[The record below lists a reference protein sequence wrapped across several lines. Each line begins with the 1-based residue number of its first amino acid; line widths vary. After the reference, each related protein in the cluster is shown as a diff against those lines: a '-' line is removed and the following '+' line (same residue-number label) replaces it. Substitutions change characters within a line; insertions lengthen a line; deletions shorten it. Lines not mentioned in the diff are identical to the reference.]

1 MKVSGPA
8 RPFAAL
14 LLLCALALSAI
25 AEDAPCTCPDML
37 DLASRN
43 NQVKAAIQ
51 GYEQQLSAWSAAGGA
66 PGADEPA
73 RVAFQD
79 GVIEPPMAAVKD
91 HRANTASAKT
101 FPDCRT
107 TFDAPTQC
115 LRVLMEQHE
124 QIHRDA
130 CRAHTAEHS
139 AVSEVVGGR
148 WQTLADYAREE
159 IEAYKAERIYIEAAL
174 TNLERD
180 CRYTLEFDSTISGA
194 TEATRS
200 EAKTRVDLEVHFPRG
215 YVSQGFMGSK
225 PLNYNT
231 RDVGPPKIVGDPM
244 LSKLA
249 IACYAA
255 SQGSGNVSFEVRHA
269 WMMRERSP
277 PYGPQLEL
285 PIYVGDTQETFKL
298 KGPRGCAHSS
308 EQRTFWT
315 EQFKLGKRV
324 EPALPADIRDSAP
337 VASDLAVIIDGWTF
351 EGDDA
356 QKTIESACL
365 GFGGLQGLPGLEGLP
380 VGNVMCEKTVLKMR
394 RKR

>member
-1 MKVSGPA
+1 
-8 RPFAAL
+8 
-14 LLLCALALSAI
+14 
-25 AEDAPCTCPDML
+25 ML
-37 DLASRN
+37 DLANRN

-51 GYEQQLSAWSAAGGA
+51 AYEQQLSAWTAAGGA
-66 PGADEPA
+66 PGANEAA
-73 RVAFQD
+73 RVNLQE
-79 GVIEPPMAAVKD
+79 GIIEPPMAAVKD

-101 FPDCRT
+101 FPDCTT
-107 TFDAPTQC
+107 TFDAPTAC

-124 QIHRDA
+124 HVHRGA
-130 CRAHTAEHS
+130 CRAHVSEHS
-139 AVSEVVGGR
+139 AISEAFGGR

-194 TEATRS
+194 MEATRS
-200 EAKTRVDLEVHFPRG
+200 EAKTRVDLQVHFPRG
-215 YVSQGFMGSK
+215 YASTGLIGSK

-269 WMMRERSP
+269 WLMRERSP
-277 PYGPQLEL
+277 PYGPLLEL
-285 PIYVGDTQETFKL
+285 PIFVGDTQETRQL
-298 KGPRGCAHSS
+298 KGPRGCPRTS

-315 EQFKLGKRV
+315 EQFKLGKRI

-337 VASDLAVIIDGWTF
+337 VASDLAVIIDSWTF
-351 EGDDA
+351 SGDDA
-356 QKTIESACL
+356 EKTIETACA
-365 GFGGLQGLPGLEGLP
+365 GFSGLQGLPGLAGLP
-380 VGNVMCEKTVLKMR
+380 WAT
-394 RKR
+394 

>member
-1 MKVSGPA
+1 MKLFGI
-8 RPFAAL
+8 
-14 LLLCALALSAI
+14 LLCALSLAAS

-43 NQVKAAIQ
+43 NQVKAAMQ
-51 GYEQQLSAWSAAGGA
+51 TYEQQLSAWTAAGAA
-66 PGADEPA
+66 PGADEAA
-73 RVAFQD
+73 RVSLQE
-79 GVIEPPMAAVKD
+79 GIVEPPMAAVKD

-101 FPDCRT
+101 FPDCTT
-107 TFDAPTQC
+107 TFDAPTAC

-124 QIHRDA
+124 QVHRDA
-130 CRAHTAEHS
+130 CRAHVAEHS
-139 AVSEVVGGR
+139 AVSEAIGGR

-159 IEAYKAERIYIEAAL
+159 IEAYKAERTYIEAAL
-174 TNLERD
+174 SNLERD

-200 EAKTRVDLEVHFPRG
+200 EAKTRVDLQVNFPRG
-215 YVSQGFMGSK
+215 YASTGFTGSK

-269 WMMRERSP
+269 WLMRERSP
-277 PYGPQLEL
+277 PYGPLLEL
-285 PIYVGDTQETFKL
+285 PIFVGDTQETRRL
-298 KGPRGCAHSS
+298 KGPRGCPHSS
-308 EQRTFWT
+308 EQRSFWT
-315 EQFKLGKRV
+315 EEFKSGKRI

-337 VASDLAVIIDGWTF
+337 IASDLAVIIDSWTF
-351 EGDDA
+351 SGDDA
-356 QKTIESACL
+356 EKTIETACA
-365 GFGGLQGLPGLEGLP
+365 GFSGLQGLPGLAGLP
-380 VGNVMCEKTVLKMR
+380 VGNVMCEKTVLRMK

>member
-1 MKVSGPA
+1 MKGSP
-8 RPFAAL
+8 RPFL
-14 LLLCALALSAI
+14 VSILLCALAFSAI

-51 GYEQQLSAWSAAGGA
+51 AYEQQLSTWRAAGGA
-66 PGADEPA
+66 PDADEAA
-73 RVAFQD
+73 RTAFQD
-79 GVIEPPMAAVKD
+79 DVIAPPMTAVKD
-91 HRANTASAKT
+91 HRANSASAKT
-101 FPDCRT
+101 LPDCTT

-124 QIHRDA
+124 QVHRDA
-130 CRAHTAEHS
+130 CRAHTAETS
-139 AVSEVVGGR
+139 PVSEAIRGR

-159 IEAYKAERIYIEAAL
+159 IEGYKAERIYIEAAL
-174 TNLERD
+174 SNLERD
-180 CRYTLEFDSTISGA
+180 CRYTLEFDSVISGA

-215 YVSQGFMGSK
+215 YASTGLTGSK

-269 WMMRERSP
+269 WMMRERTP
-277 PYGPQLEL
+277 PYGPLLEL
-285 PIYVGDTQETFKL
+285 PIYVGDTQETRKL
-298 KGPRGCAHSS
+298 KGPRGCPRDS
-308 EQRTFWT
+308 EQRSFWT
-315 EQFKLGKRV
+315 DQFKLGKRV

-337 VASDLAVIIDGWTF
+337 VASDLAVIIDDWTF
-351 EGDDA
+351 QGDDA
-356 QKTIESACL
+356 QKTIETACA
-365 GFGGLQGLPGLEGLP
+365 GFGGLQGLPGFEGLP
-380 VGNVMCEKTVLKMR
+380 VANVMCEKTVLKMK